1 MLVVWYP
8 LFEHPCCNAKGDVY
22 AKERILRV
30 DDGTLEDVLYA
41 ILQFI
46 EEFTG
51 MVTVKFFENGKLYNT
66 IDIPMS
72 NDLLKK
78 FDESQLKSS
87 VSRIKLIRF
96 IDDEEHIDIH
106 NALHALGLRSDD
118 QAEEFNRKHVM
129 KIVNMYARRGYS
141 ITK

>member
-22 AKERILRV
+22 AKERIRILRV
-30 DDGTLEDVLYA
+30 GDGTLEDVLYA

-87 VSRIKLIRF
+87 VSRIKLIRY
-96 IDDEEHIDIH
+96 IDDEEHIDIQI
-106 NALHALGLRSDD
+106 NVIKGINDSNILRDLVKS
-118 QAEEFNRKHVM
+118 
-129 KIVNMYARRGYS
+129 
-141 ITK
+141 

>member
-30 DDGTLEDVLYA
+30 DDGTLEDALYD

-87 VSRIKLIRF
+87 VSRIKLIRY
-96 IDDEEHIDIH
+96 IDDEEHIDIQI
-106 NALHALGLRSDD
+106 NVIKGINDSNILRDLVKS
-118 QAEEFNRKHVM
+118 
-129 KIVNMYARRGYS
+129 
-141 ITK
+141 

>member
-51 MVTVKFFENGKLYNT
+51 MVTVKFFENKNGKLYDT
-66 IDIPMS
+66 IDVPMS
-72 NDLLKK
+72 GDLLKK
-78 FDESQLKSS
+78 FDESQLESY
-87 VSRIKLIRF
+87 VSGIKLIRY
-96 IDDEEHIDIH
+96 INDEEHIDNQI
-106 NALHALGLRSDD
+106 NVIKGIYDSNILRDLVKS
-118 QAEEFNRKHVM
+118 
-129 KIVNMYARRGYS
+129 
-141 ITK
+141 

>member
-1 MLVVWYP
+1 MLVIWYP

-30 DDGTLEDVLYA
+30 DDGTLEDALYD

-87 VSRIKLIRF
+87 VSRIKLIRY
-96 IDDEEHIDIH
+96 IDDEERIDIQI
-106 NALHALGLRSDD
+106 NVIKGINDSNILRDLVKS
-118 QAEEFNRKHVM
+118 
-129 KIVNMYARRGYS
+129 
-141 ITK
+141 

>member
-51 MVTVKFFENGKLYNT
+51 MVTVKFFENKNGKLYNT

-78 FDESQLKSS
+78 FDESQLKGS
-87 VSRIKLIRF
+87 VSRIKLIRY
-96 IDDEEHIDIH
+96 IDDEEHIDIQI
-106 NALHALGLRSDD
+106 NVIKGINDSNILRDLVKS
-118 QAEEFNRKHVM
+118 
-129 KIVNMYARRGYS
+129 
-141 ITK
+141 

>member
-30 DDGTLEDVLYA
+30 DDGTLKDALYD

-87 VSRIKLIRF
+87 VSRIKLIRY
-96 IDDEEHIDIH
+96 IDDEEHIDIQI
-106 NALHALGLRSDD
+106 NVIKKIYNSNILRDLVKS
-118 QAEEFNRKHVM
+118 
-129 KIVNMYARRGYS
+129 
-141 ITK
+141 

>member
-1 MLVVWYP
+1 MLVFKP

-41 ILQFI
+41 ILQSI

-96 IDDEEHIDIH
+96 IDDEEHIDIQI
-106 NALHALGLRSDD
+106 NVIKGINDSI
-118 QAEEFNRKHVM
+118 EEFSKLLNENKLITRDKHPF
-129 KIVNMYARRGYS
+129 
-141 ITK
+141 

>member
-51 MVTVKFFENGKLYNT
+51 MVTVKFFDNGKLYNT

-87 VSRIKLIRF
+87 VSRIKLIRY
-96 IDDEEHIDIH
+96 IDDEEHIDIQI
-106 NALHALGLRSDD
+106 NVIKGINDSNILRDLVKS
-118 QAEEFNRKHVM
+118 
-129 KIVNMYARRGYS
+129 
-141 ITK
+141 